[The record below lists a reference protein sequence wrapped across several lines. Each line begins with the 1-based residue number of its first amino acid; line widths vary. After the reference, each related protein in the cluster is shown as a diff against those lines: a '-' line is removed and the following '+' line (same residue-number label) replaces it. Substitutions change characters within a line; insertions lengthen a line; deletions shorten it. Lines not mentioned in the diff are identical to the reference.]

1 MQLADEHELRQA
13 LLARARA
20 RGAERLSLA
29 VVARRIDVPVT
40 VLEAFVSGANLPRE
54 TLAALPTILISE
66 VRQAPQKPAGA
77 SNRPSGHRDEV
88 MDKTLTGRALKVTI
102 VLDPIELAAMADPT
116 TARVALRI
124 CVADRVV
131 VADVAGKSLRKARAT
146 IAEFGVDNVAVIIQG
161 KLVGDAVIEAGL
173 VAQPKAPKA
182 QVSAG

>member
-1 MQLADEHELRQA
+1 
-13 LLARARA
+13 
-20 RGAERLSLA
+20 
-29 VVARRIDVPVT
+29 
-40 VLEAFVSGANLPRE
+40 
-54 TLAALPTILISE
+54 
-66 VRQAPQKPAGA
+66 
-77 SNRPSGHRDEV
+77 

-146 IAEFGVDNVAVIIQG
+146 IVEFGVDNVAVIIQG